1 MGYTSFSENK
11 VSRNLVLEYV
21 IYNIM
26 KYRESRFLEV
36 STARQLRVRRCSDC
50 ESLADK
56 YECSDCAQPPPFP
69 TFHPLLTNSAL
80 STPIVH
86 VFHLADGEQAA
97 EHAGQGVWHD
107 DGV

>member
-36 STARQLRVRRCSDC
+36 STARQVLII
-50 ESLADK
+50 A
-56 YECSDCAQPPPFP
+56 A
-69 TFHPLLTNSAL
+69 
-80 STPIVH
+80 IVK
-86 VFHLADGEQAA
+86 V
-97 EHAGQGVWHD
+97 
-107 DGV
+107 